1 MENNS
6 GILAFW
12 RVSRYNTLRR
22 IQGVRAMP
30 KQTSYRGC
38 FLGLAVGDAMGYT
51 VDDRDLEQIRTD
63 YGPEGL
69 LGYDLVNGYAD
80 VTSYTQLAAFTCNGL
95 LLGLTR
101 GQMQGI
107 MAPYVRYIAAAQREW
122 AQTQRYSG
130 SISQSACWVGKE
142 RDLKG
147 RRCMDTRMLDT
158 INQGWAG
165 SMEEPVNRFDAPGA
179 MTVAIPV
186 GMFFN
191 PLRMD
196 REEICRLGAE
206 AVALTHGA
214 PQAFLVGA
222 ALAHIISRIIWDGVS
237 DLKALVKETG
247 ECLKEQFGREYPQV
261 VEVAEK
267 LNLALRLAAA
277 HNITCCDAMEQ
288 LRCTTMAEILAGG
301 IYAAVCHPN
310 SFDEAMI
317 TAVNHSG
324 RSAAVGAVTGAILGA
339 KLGEEEIPE
348 FYLEPL
354 EPAEILRDLAD
365 DVLNGCPMDK
375 GSRLFDGDW
384 DSKYLHGSRN

>member
-1 MENNS
+1 M
-6 GILAFW
+6 A
-12 RVSRYNTLRR
+12 
-22 IQGVRAMP
+22 
-30 KQTSYRGC
+30 KQSSYRGC
-38 FLGLAVGDAMGYT
+38 LLGLAVGDAMGYT
-51 VDDRDLEQIRTD
+51 VDDRDLEQIRGD

-80 VTSYTQLAAFTCNGL
+80 VTSYTQLAAFSCNGL

-107 MAPYVRYIAAAQREW
+107 MAPYVRYIAMAEREW

-130 SISQSACWVGKE
+130 NPAKCFCWVSRE
-142 RDLKG
+142 REFRG

-158 INQGWAG
+158 LNQGRAG
-165 SMEEPVNRFDAPGA
+165 SMEEPVNRFTAPGA

-191 PLRMD
+191 PLRTD

-214 PQAFLVGA
+214 PQAFLAGA
-222 ALAHIISRIIWDGVS
+222 ALAYLVSRIIWDGAA
-237 DLKALVKETG
+237 DLKALVKETA
-247 ECLKEQFGREYPQV
+247 EVLEEQFGREYSQ
-261 VEVAEK
+261 VAEVRDG
-267 LNLALRLAAA
+267 LNMALRLAAS
-277 HNITCCDAMEQ
+277 HDVSCSEAMEQ

-301 IYAAVCHPN
+301 VYAAVCHPN
-310 SFDEAMI
+310 NFDAAMI

-324 RSAAVGAVTGAILGA
+324 RSAAVGAVAGAILGA

-354 EPAEILRDLAD
+354 ESVPLLQELAD
-365 DVLNGCPMDK
+365 DILHGCPMDRD
-375 GSRLFDGDW
+375 SRLFDDDW
-384 DSKYLHGSRN
+384 DRKYIHGGQN

>member
-1 MENNS
+1 M
-6 GILAFW
+6 A
-12 RVSRYNTLRR
+12 
-22 IQGVRAMP
+22 
-30 KQTSYRGC
+30 KQASYRGC
-38 FLGLAVGDAMGYT
+38 LLGLAVGDAMGYA
-51 VDDRDLEQIRTD
+51 VDDRSLEQIRTD
-63 YGPEGL
+63 YGPDGL
-69 LGYDLVNGYAD
+69 LGFDLVNGYAD
-80 VTSYTQLAAFTCNGL
+80 VTSYTQLAAFACNGL

-107 MAPYVRYIAAAQREW
+107 MAPYVRYISMAQREW

-130 SISQSACWVGKE
+130 NPGQSACWVSRE
-142 RDLKG
+142 RDLRG

-158 INQGWAG
+158 INQGRAG
-165 SMEEPVNRFDAPGA
+165 SLEDPVNRFDAPGA

-191 PLRMD
+191 PLRME

-214 PQAFLVGA
+214 PQAFLSGA
-222 ALAHIISRIIWDGVS
+222 ALAHMISRIIYDGAG
-237 DLKALVKETG
+237 DLKALVKETAA
-247 ECLKEQFGREYPQV
+247 LLQEQFGREYPQAD
-261 VEVAEK
+261 EVAQK
-267 LNLALRLAAA
+267 LNTALRLAASHDIA
-277 HNITCCDAMEQ
+277 CSDAMEQ
-288 LRCTTMAEILAGG
+288 LRCATMAEILAGG
-301 IYAAVCHPN
+301 VYAAVCHPS

-348 FYLEPL
+348 FYLESL
-354 EPAEILRDLAD
+354 EPAEVLRDLAD
-365 DVLNGCPMDK
+365 DVLNGCPMDR

-384 DSKYLHGSRN
+384 DRKYIHGGRN

>member
-1 MENNS
+1 M
-6 GILAFW
+6 A
-12 RVSRYNTLRR
+12 
-22 IQGVRAMP
+22 
-30 KQTSYRGC
+30 KQSSYRGC
-38 FLGLAVGDAMGYT
+38 LLGLAVGDAMGYT
-51 VDDRDLEQIRTD
+51 VDDRSLEQIRAD

-80 VTSYTQLAAFTCNGL
+80 VTSYTQLAAFVCNGL

-107 MAPYVRYIAAAQREW
+107 MAPYVRYISAAQKEW

-130 SISQSACWVGKE
+130 NPGQSACWVSRE
-142 RDLKG
+142 RELRG

-158 INQGWAG
+158 LNQTKVG
-165 SMEEPVNRFDAPGA
+165 SIEEPVNRFDVSGA

-191 PLRMD
+191 PLRME

-214 PQAFLVGA
+214 PLAFLSGA
-222 ALAHIISRIIWDGVS
+222 ALAHLISRIIYDGAG

-247 ECLKEQFGREYPQV
+247 ELLQEQFGREYPQAA
-261 VEVAEK
+261 ELKEK
-267 LNLALRLAAA
+267 LNLALRLAAS
-277 HNITCCDAMEQ
+277 HNVSCVEAMEQ
-288 LRCTTMAEILAGG
+288 LHCTTMAEILAGG
-301 IYAAVCHPN
+301 VYAALCHPN

-324 RSAAVGAVTGAILGA
+324 RSAAVGAVTGAVLGA

-354 EPAEILRDLAD
+354 EPAQVLRDLAD
-365 DVLNGCPMDK
+365 DVLNGCPMDR

-384 DSKYLHGSRN
+384 DGKYIHGGRN